1 MSAPSKHVAQRVFVF
16 WIASLDDQASSG
28 LVDFVAGNSRLE
40 NRKGG
45 IVSISGNLEHLL
57 HSFGYLSRS
66 DEVVSL
72 DVATIPV
79 IFHAKVQLD
88 KIAVL
93 DLSTVVSHVSH
104 RRVADH
110 HGGASIIRPSRI
122 QFSLTQKLVRKHV
135 DVLVLLARLNRI

>member
-1 MSAPSKHVAQRVFVF
+1 MLLTLLPVSVWPFWTQERTDLMSAPSKHVAQCVFVF
-16 WIASLDDQASSG
+16 WIASLYDQASSG

-66 DEVVSL
+66 DEIVSL

-79 IFHAKVQLD
+79 IFHAEIQLD
-88 KIAVL
+88 KIAV
-93 DLSTVVSHVSH
+93 
-104 RRVADH
+104 
-110 HGGASIIRPSRI
+110 P
-122 QFSLTQKLVRKHV
+122 
-135 DVLVLLARLNRI
+135 